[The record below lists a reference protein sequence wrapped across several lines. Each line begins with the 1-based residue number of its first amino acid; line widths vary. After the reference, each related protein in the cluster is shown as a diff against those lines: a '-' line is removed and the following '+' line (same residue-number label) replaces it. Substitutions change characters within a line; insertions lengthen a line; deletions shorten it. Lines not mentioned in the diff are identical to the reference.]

1 MVHENLLPRSLRGE
15 RHFRWRG
22 GEVSRVEGLS
32 DAVFALSG
40 LVFFLM
46 GPVQGI
52 SGYRTGKAVEDAA
65 AQQLRPQPAE
75 DPGGE

>member
-1 MVHENLLPRSLRGE
+1 MVHENLLPRSLRAE

-40 LVFFLM
+40 LVYFLM
-46 GPVQGI
+46 GPVQGV
-52 SGYRTGKAVEDAA
+52 SGYRTGKAVE
-65 AQQLRPQPAE
+65 RAE
-75 DPGGE
+75 ASIDKLPPSSE